1 MPKKI
6 FNLLKSIFY
15 LFKYLFEQI
24 EQHWCLFLSF
34 FWAQKSPSMVPF
46 FKRCIMLS
54 KTCNNIPKLFLLFF
68 DSICTRVE
76 KILRKWT
83 KKMSKNRIDE
93 TFLRKNARP

>member
-15 LFKYLFEQI
+15 LFKQIFEQI

-34 FWAQKSPSMVPF
+34 FWAQKFTFLVPF

-54 KTCNNIPKLFLLFF
+54 KHTNLSYK
-68 DSICTRVE
+68 
-76 KILRKWT
+76 
-83 KKMSKNRIDE
+83 
-93 TFLRKNARP
+93 